1 MPCEPL
7 VNERVVRIQKVRYA
21 PVLTDRAP
29 QEKRQSRRNL
39 EIAEAIDRFP
49 LLRVSMDAEQKIGID
64 QQALERELNTGVK
77 RSAVTPSLVE
87 ELQQRLH
94 ILLCDGPAVGQAR
107 YT

>member
-1 MPCEPL
+1 
-7 VNERVVRIQKVRYA
+7 
-21 PVLTDRAP
+21 
-29 QEKRQSRRNL
+29 
-39 EIAEAIDRFP
+39 
-49 LLRVSMDAEQKIGID
+49 MDAEQKIGID

-77 RSAVTPSLVE
+77 RSAVPPSLVE